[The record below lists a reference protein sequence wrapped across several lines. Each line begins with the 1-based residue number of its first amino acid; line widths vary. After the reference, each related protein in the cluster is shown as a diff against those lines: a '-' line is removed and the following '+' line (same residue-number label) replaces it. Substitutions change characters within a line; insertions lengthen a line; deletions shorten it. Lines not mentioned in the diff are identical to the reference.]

1 MPIVDNPLV
10 LPPLPI
16 IRSFSLLLNSSEDK
30 IKVSILY
37 VAMEKKIFEIC
48 SFCETVCKLKIYF
61 RMISYVW

>member
-37 VAMEKKIFEIC
+37 AAMEKILRSMFKWFVSLRYIFE
-48 SFCETVCKLKIYF
+48 
-61 RMISYVW
+61 